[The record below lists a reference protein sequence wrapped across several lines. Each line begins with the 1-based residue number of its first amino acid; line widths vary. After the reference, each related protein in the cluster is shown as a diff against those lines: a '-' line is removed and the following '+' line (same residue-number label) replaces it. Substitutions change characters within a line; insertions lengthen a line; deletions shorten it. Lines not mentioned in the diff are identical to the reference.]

1 MRKTWK
7 KLGLLAALCGTAV
20 LFACAKPPAAPENT
34 PHLVQQAQTM
44 GCTDFLEIG
53 PKPVLKSLVRSI
65 AKGMTASYGFR

>member
-1 MRKTWK
+1 MRTKEDVMARMGK
-7 KLGLLAALCGTAV
+7 QMALPVQWQRC
-20 LFACAKPPAAPENT
+20 
-34 PHLVQQAQTM
+34 VQQTQTM